1 MYKKI
6 ISIMLTIA
14 MTFSLVACGSNNTN
28 NTENTESA
36 ENKTDEKSTN
46 KKDKITIAYQYGIQY
61 APVEIMQHQ
70 KMLEEKL
77 PDVEIEYIIQPSG
90 AAINE
95 GVISGDIDVAYM
107 GTGPFLIG
115 YDKGVPYKMYS
126 AISGISMGLITW
138 DENINSLKDFKDNDK
153 IAVVSIGSIQHI
165 LLSMAAEKELGDSK
179 ALDKYL
185 VSMSHPDSL
194 TALLSKTDIK
204 AYLAAPPFYNK
215 ALKEEGFKEIL
226 SIPEMMGGDYN
237 FIVGAVSNNFA
248 ENYPN
253 ELKAL
258 TEATNEAMD
267 MVNND
272 LEKSAEILA
281 EMEGTEKD
289 EMLEYLEIEQGKY
302 KNEITTVLE
311 MAQFMEREGYISKAP
326 ESIEEIL
333 VSN

>member
-1 MYKKI
+1 MHKKLISILLSITI
-6 ISIMLTIA
+6 IST
-14 MTFSLVACGSNNTN
+14 LVGCSSGGNEGQVTNEQNT
-28 NTENTESA
+28 
-36 ENKTDEKSTN
+36 TN

-61 APVEIMQHQ
+61 GPIEIMQHQ

-77 PDVEIEYIIQPSG
+77 PDVQIEYIIQPSG

-107 GTGPFLIG
+107 GKAPFLIG

-126 AISGISMGLITW
+126 AISGTSMGLITW

-185 VSMSHPDSL
+185 VSMSHPDAF
-194 TALLSKTDIK
+194 TALLSKTDVK

-226 SIPEMMGGDYN
+226 NIPEMMGGEYN
-237 FIVGAVSNNFA
+237 FIVGAVSNDFA
-248 ENYPN
+248 NNYPN

-258 TEATNEAMD
+258 SEATNEAI
-267 MVNND
+267 D
-272 LEKSAEILA
+272 LINTDLDKSAEILA
-281 EMEGTEKD
+281 EMEGTEKE
-289 EMLEYLEIEQGKY
+289 EMTQYLLIEQGNY
-302 KNEITTVLE
+302 KNEITSIIET
-311 MAQFMEREGYISKAP
+311 AQFMEREGYISKAP
-326 ESIEEIL
+326 SLDEIL
-333 VSN
+333 INN